1 MNDRILAGIA
11 LAYLAVFG
19 LPSKLTLPRL
29 PRVAVTV
36 TEPSPEMQT
45 KVAPVAEALRSA
57 SPVDRAIWASTWE
70 KAAIV
75 VSGDAVSPEIAFTDT
90 RSLRQFT
97 VLALDI
103 AWRRLGGNK
112 AGKYPGLREAVES
125 VLGETVGSEVVPVTP
140 DVRRA
145 YSDAA
150 RAVAWAGIN
159 GE

>member
-1 MNDRILAGIA
+1 MNVRIAAGIA
-11 LAYLAVFG
+11 LAFLAVFG
-19 LPSKLTLPRL
+19 LPLKLTLPSL

-36 TEPSPEMQT
+36 TEPSPEMKA
-45 KVAPVAEALRSA
+45 KVAGVAEALRSA
-57 SPVDRAIWASTWE
+57 SPVDRAVWASVWE
-70 KAAIV
+70 KASIV

-112 AGKYPGLREAVES
+112 AGKYTGLREAVES

-150 RAVAWAGIN
+150 RAVAWAGIH

>member
-1 MNDRILAGIA
+1 MNVRIAAGIA
-11 LAYLAVFG
+11 LAFLAVFG
-19 LPSKLTLPRL
+19 LPSKLTLPSL

-36 TEPSPEMQT
+36 TEPSPEMKT

-57 SPVDRAIWASTWE
+57 SPVDRAIWASVWE

-75 VSGDAVSPEIAFTDT
+75 VAGDAVSPEIAFTDT

-112 AGKYPGLREAVES
+112 AGKYTGLREAVES
-125 VLGETVGSEVVPVTP
+125 VLGETVGNEVVPVTP

-150 RAVAWAGIN
+150 RAVAWAGIY
-159 GE
+159 GG

>member
-1 MNDRILAGIA
+1 MNARIAAGIA
-11 LAYLAVFG
+11 LALLAVFG
-19 LPSKLTLPRL
+19 LPSKLTLPSL

-36 TEPSPEMQT
+36 TEPSPEMKT
-45 KVAPVAEALRSA
+45 KVAPVADALRSA
-57 SPVDRAIWASTWE
+57 SPVDRAIWASVWE

-75 VSGDAVSPEIAFTDT
+75 VAGDAVSPEIAFTDT

-112 AGKYPGLREAVES
+112 AGKYQGLREAVES

-150 RAVAWAGIN
+150 RAVAWAGIH
-159 GE
+159 GG

>member
-1 MNDRILAGIA
+1 MNARTLAGIA
-11 LAYLAVFG
+11 LACLAVFG
-19 LPSKLTLPRL
+19 LPSKLSLPSL
-29 PRVAVTV
+29 PAVAV
-36 TEPSPEMQT
+36 TEPSPEMKT

-112 AGKYPGLREAVES
+112 AGKYAGLREAVES

-150 RAVAWAGIN
+150 RAVAWAGIH